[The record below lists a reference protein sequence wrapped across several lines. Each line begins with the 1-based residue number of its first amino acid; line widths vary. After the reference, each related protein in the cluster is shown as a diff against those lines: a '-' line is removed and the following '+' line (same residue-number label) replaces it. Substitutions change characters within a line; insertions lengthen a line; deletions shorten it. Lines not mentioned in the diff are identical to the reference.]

1 MKVGRIQV
9 DMPADFPALSLKEVT
24 LGMEDAAM
32 FAHLVVWGCRR
43 VERRSLESCCG
54 HLAMNFF
61 HDLEEGLHVGERRY
75 G

>member
-32 FAHLVVWGCRR
+32 FAHLVVWGCR
-43 VERRSLESCCG
+43 
-54 HLAMNFF
+54 
-61 HDLEEGLHVGERRY
+61 
-75 G
+75 